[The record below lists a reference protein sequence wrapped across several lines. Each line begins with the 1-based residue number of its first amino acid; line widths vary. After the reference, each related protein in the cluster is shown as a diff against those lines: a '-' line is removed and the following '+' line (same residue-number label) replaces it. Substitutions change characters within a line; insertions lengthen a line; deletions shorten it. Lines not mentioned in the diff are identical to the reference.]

1 MPMPAVTAAEVA
13 ELKRAGQ
20 ATLHRRDAT
29 ESRPHSL
36 AEVLGLMI
44 HEWRHHGA
52 AQEDLL
58 HDIELIV
65 RSTDQFQGSIRAA
78 RDTLAGLGYE
88 AAILR
93 LLTRLARKA
102 KPMPPWWAST
112 GRARPRHRASVILR
126 TPPTRYRAG

>member
-1 MPMPAVTAAEVA
+1 MPVVTAAEIA
-13 ELKRAGQ
+13 ELRREGQ
-20 ATLHRRDAT
+20 AQRGRDSAEITLR
-29 ESRPHSL
+29 SL
-36 AEVLGLMI
+36 AEVLGYMVLQ
-44 HEWRHHGA
+44 WRHHGA
-52 AQEDLL
+52 DQEDLL

-112 GRARPRHRASVILR
+112 GRARPHHRASVILR